1 MADITAAMV
10 KELREK
16 SGAGM
21 MDCKTALVEAG
32 GNFEEALKILRKKG
46 LAAAS
51 KKAGRITSEGVVQ
64 ALVRGK
70 TGVLLELNSET
81 DFVAQNAEFNTLA
94 QKLAE
99 LLMAS
104 KAADVETFLKE
115 KWPQDPEGR
124 DTGGVLAGVISTI
137 KENIALRRFVRY
149 QAGPNGVVGAY
160 IHANNK
166 IGALIEL
173 EGPAAGSDT
182 VAREV
187 AMHIAASEPRFL
199 RREDVS
205 EKDLSTEREIARE
218 QALKSGKPDNVI
230 EKIIA
235 GKVEKFF
242 GKTVLLEQ
250 PYIRDDKLTV
260 SQLLAQRGKEAGAAF
275 TVKRFARFRVGEGLE
290 KRPTDFV
297 AEVMAQAGGR
307 R

>member
-1 MADITAAMV
+1 MAEITAAMV

-51 KKAGRITSEGVVQ
+51 KRAGRTATEGLVQ

-81 DFVAQNAEFNTLA
+81 DFVAQNAEFKMLA
-94 QKLAE
+94 EKLAE
-99 LLMAS
+99 LLIAS
-104 KAADVETFLKE
+104 KAQDVESFLKE

-124 DTGGVLAGVISTI
+124 DVGGVIAGVVATI
-137 KENIALRRFVRY
+137 KENIALRRLVRY
-149 QAGPNGVVGAY
+149 QAGPSGVVASY

-166 IGALIEL
+166 IGVLVEL
-173 EGPAAGSDT
+173 EGPAAGSSET

-187 AMHIAASEPRFL
+187 AMHIAAADPRFL

-205 EKDLSTEREIARE
+205 EKDLATEREIARE
-218 QALKSGKPDNVI
+218 QALKTGKPEHVVEKIVAGKI
-230 EKIIA
+230 EKFY
-235 GKVEKFF
+235 GD
-242 GKTVLLEQ
+242 TVLLEQ
-250 PYIRDDKLTV
+250 PYIRDDKLSV
-260 SQLLAQRGKEAGAAF
+260 SQVLAQRGKDAGAAF
-275 TVKRFARFRVGEGLE
+275 TVKRFARFKVGEGVV
-290 KRPTDFV
+290 KPPPSDFA
-297 AEVMAQAGGR
+297 AEVMAQAGR
-307 R
+307 